1 MSEREYIATYKATV
15 IDGKIYDNL
24 IGISF
29 DKEIVR
35 CENCEW
41 FEKGKRMEDGFDG
54 DGACTLLKQDRS
66 LRDFCSYGER
76 KES

>member
-1 MSEREYIATYKATV
+1 MIREYVAKYEAMEIN
-15 IDGKIYDNL
+15 GKLYQSL

-29 DKEIVR
+29 DDEIVR
-35 CENCEW
+35 CEDCEW
-41 FEKGKRMEDGFDG
+41 FVKGAHAEDGFDG